1 MPVFKIL
8 NYSASCQLFSQPW
21 TNLANGGEHMASEDH
36 RLQTRESIFYLLPN
50 RKNEREKKRMK
61 VLVLELF
68 SSCYAHIENSQFIFI
83 A

>member
-1 MPVFKIL
+1 
-8 NYSASCQLFSQPW
+8 
-21 TNLANGGEHMASEDH
+21 MASEDH